1 MVRNLKMKEIHKK
14 VRIGANKGKEIT
26 IRTANQSD
34 AKSLLSL
41 TLALQRHV
49 EKSDSSLWKLTNEP
63 KKYMEKE
70 VKEMLEGSDKLVII
84 TQNKKKI
91 IGFAYASI
99 QESERYS
106 PKRVGKIEK
115 IFVSK
120 EWREQGIGIQLL
132 NTLYRFFKSKDIKE
146 ITLRYA
152 KKNKEGQNFW
162 KKVGFQPLIITANT
176 NLKDLNR
183 KLRKFE

>member
-1 MVRNLKMKEIHKK
+1 MKEINK
-14 VRIGANKGKEIT
+14 RIKIEANKGKEIT

-34 AKSLLSL
+34 IKSLLSL

-49 EKSDSSLWKLTNEP
+49 ERSDSRLWKLTNEP
-63 KKYMEKE
+63 KKCMEKE

-84 TQNKKKI
+84 AQNQKEI

-99 QESERYS
+99 KESERYS

-115 IFVSK
+115 IFVTE
-120 EWREQGIGIQLL
+120 EWRQKGIGIQLL
-132 NTLYRFFKSKDIKE
+132 NILCRFFKSNDIKE

-152 KKNKEGQNFW
+152 IKNKEGKNFW
-162 KKVGFQPLIITANT
+162 KRVGFQPLIVTANT
-176 NLKDLNR
+176 NLKHLKEELS
-183 KLRKFE
+183 KLE